1 MERYLLLLKSYKRM
15 PPALEQTLLESIH
28 PLTVRK
34 HDIIQPFGTFTDN
47 LYFVEKGLFHLY
59 VEKDGM
65 KITLRFKTE
74 DEFIIAL
81 EDLFRQANVKG
92 TGIEALEDG
101 VLWLF
106 PGSLVSELK
115 EKYHQFGL
123 QFSTILTKDWI
134 SMEQARNCSSEG
146 GGSDNYDHLRAS
158 FPELLDRVPISYLAK
173 FTEIPEHI
181 FRHLHFS
188 KIKLNASTA
197 RRRKR

>member
-1 MERYLLLLKSYKRM
+1 MERYLMILKSYKRM
-15 PPALEQTLLESIH
+15 PPALEQILRENIH
-28 PLTVRK
+28 PLPVRK
-34 HDIIQPFGTFTDN
+34 HDIIQPYGTITDN
-47 LYFVEKGLFHLY
+47 LYFIEKGLFHLFI
-59 VEKDGM
+59 EKDGRQ
-65 KITLRFKTE
+65 ITLRFKTE
-74 DEFIIAL
+74 DEFIVSL
-81 EDLFRQANVKG
+81 EELFHQAKVKG

-101 VLWLF
+101 LLWRF

-134 SMEQARNCSSEG
+134 SMEQARDCSSED
-146 GGSDNYDHLRAS
+146 GGSDNYDQLRAS

-181 FRHLHFS
+181 FRHLHSS